1 MVVNSG
7 SLLMAAPLCLQVF
20 DVLLPFLVLLLHI
33 MHLSCCL
40 AINPADVLGSITK
53 NKTNVKQV
61 NASKSLQSE
70 WDDKDS
76 DINNVYK
83 QSEPERQWLEHGVVI
98 CRNYK
103 RNGRKMSNACQHKA
117 PSL

>member
-7 SLLMAAPLCLQVF
+7 SLLMAAPLCSQVF

-53 NKTNVKQV
+53 NKTNVK
-61 NASKSLQSE
+61 
-70 WDDKDS
+70 
-76 DINNVYK
+76 
-83 QSEPERQWLEHGVVI
+83 
-98 CRNYK
+98 
-103 RNGRKMSNACQHKA
+103 
-117 PSL
+117 